1 MLNDKIKKKTNQ
13 SKKNKKTK
21 RAKRRRRMSIK
32 YVKRKK
38 WRGEIEKENKLKN
51 LS

>member
-1 MLNDKIKKKTNQ
+1 
-13 SKKNKKTK
+13 
-21 RAKRRRRMSIK
+21 MSIK

>member
-1 MLNDKIKKKTNQ
+1 
-13 SKKNKKTK
+13 
-21 RAKRRRRMSIK
+21 MSIK
-32 YVKRKK
+32 YVKRTK